1 MNVENR
7 KLFTNRDARAK
18 LATMGGIMASSPEL
32 LGTVQKFA
40 EAGEVK
46 APMFLVQGVTGY
58 SDNQFLY
65 LTAAE
70 LDLLNRSIG
79 PLDVQEATPEIL
91 SQINPMQ
98 LSSTDNPNVKRLFAD
113 IGIELPQAPAPVETP
128 VSTVRQE
135 IPQSSFL
142 PMNTAA
148 DSTDPF
154 GVLTNPRTGEP
165 MTLLPPQERST
176 QALEPMSEFRT
187 LLNRFAT
194 RGKAP
199 DRDLRVATETPG
211 FMDSDTG
218 SVMGFS
224 PEISLEMSDKLK
236 RLEKLRGAQT
246 GQNVLVRAA
255 DVAGGALGTAGAGI
269 LAARDDLRGYAAGVA
284 GFPTLA
290 DKMFQQS
297 QDSRNTAL
305 SYFGEDNTPSISNRF
320 SESTAAEELAAQRA
334 QIQAESLA
342 AIENADPSVFSEGA
356 PTEITPA
363 GRAQRAADS
372 VTRMSEQ
379 GMPKGLSAEAIN
391 RIQEQQARVAADSV
405 TRMSEQGP
413 NFVPSEKT
421 ITEEKTTEGQI
432 ENSAGQLVDA
442 EGNYVPIEENLE
454 VMPGDLNAASGGGQE
469 EVVETDN
476 SELAILARE
485 SALENARNRD
495 AAGITKS
502 LTEEERTAR
511 LAEAK
516 AERAARLADKLNPQG
531 PNFVSP
537 PPVKSTKLDGGPSTL
552 LNIPQVANDLID
564 NKKTGSEALVSS
576 YTGTNQ
582 KLTTKEA
589 VLAQQ
594 AIFKEMLGMDDEDKA
609 KEKWHNMAMVGF
621 AIAAGQDPNAL
632 SNIASGLLE
641 GTKLARQ
648 DRKAKQKREDD
659 VTLLSIQAVQDQ
671 KKRDDAYTQAMNVAS
686 VRAGGSSDKISDAF
700 RLQLNASRKGLI
712 DSQPTVGT
720 KADPNQIETAA
731 NLQAFQNILRQ
742 FGNDVVKTSPLYQ
755 SNKTMIDNAILAN
768 QTQDA
773 QSFIGG

>member
-58 SDNQFLY
+58 LDNQFLY

-224 PEISLEMSDKLK
+224 PEISPEMSDKLK

-391 RIQEQQARVAADSV
+391 RIQEQQARAAADSV

-442 EGNYVPIEENLE
+442 EGNYVPIKENLE

-469 EVVETDN
+469 EVVETTAERIGLGN
-476 SELAILARE
+476 LTSEDIVEINAKILAE
-485 SALENARNRD
+485 KDNTIIGEEIKPGDVEEAMSTID
-495 AAGITKS
+495 
-502 LTEEERTAR
+502 TE
-511 LAEAK
+511 
-516 AERAARLADKLNPQG
+516 
-531 PNFVSP
+531 
-537 PPVKSTKLDGGPSTL
+537 KSTKLDGGPSTL

>member
-18 LATMGGIMASSPEL
+18 LATMGGIMGSSPEL
-32 LGTVQKFA
+32 LGEVQKFA

-46 APMFLVQGVTGY
+46 APMFLVQGIEGY
-58 SDNQFLY
+58 SGNQFLH
-65 LTAAE
+65 LTAPE
-70 LDLLNRSIG
+70 LDLLKRITDIASV

-113 IGIELPQAPAPVETP
+113 IGIELPQEQAPVETP
-128 VSTVRQE
+128 VNTVRQE

-236 RLEKLRGAQT
+236 RLAKLRGAQT

-297 QDSRNTAL
+297 QESRNTAL

-391 RIQEQQARVAADSV
+391 RIQEQQARVAAGSV

-442 EGNYVPIEENLE
+442 EGNYVPIKENLE
-454 VMPGDLNAASGGGQE
+454 VMPGDLNAQSDAQSLGNLKTTAERIGLGNLTSE
-469 EVVETDN
+469 DIVEIN
-476 SELAILARE
+476 AKILAE
-485 SALENARNRD
+485 KDNTIIGEEIKPGDVEEAMSTID
-495 AAGITKS
+495 
-502 LTEEERTAR
+502 TE
-511 LAEAK
+511 
-516 AERAARLADKLNPQG
+516 
-531 PNFVSP
+531 
-537 PPVKSTKLDGGPSTL
+537 KSTKLDGGPSTL

>member
-18 LATMGGIMASSPEL
+18 LATMGGIMGSSPEL
-32 LGTVQKFA
+32 LGEVQKFA

-113 IGIELPQAPAPVETP
+113 IGIELPQEQAPVETP
-128 VSTVRQE
+128 VNTVRQE

-236 RLEKLRGAQT
+236 RLAKLRGAQT

-297 QDSRNTAL
+297 QESRNTAL

-391 RIQEQQARVAADSV
+391 RIQEQQARVAAGSV

-442 EGNYVPIEENLE
+442 EGNYVPIKENLE
-454 VMPGDLNAASGGGQE
+454 VMPGDLNAQSDAQSLGNLKTTAERIGLGNLTSE
-469 EVVETDN
+469 DIVEIN
-476 SELAILARE
+476 AKILAE
-485 SALENARNRD
+485 KDNTIIGEEIKPGDVEEAMSTID
-495 AAGITKS
+495 
-502 LTEEERTAR
+502 TE
-511 LAEAK
+511 
-516 AERAARLADKLNPQG
+516 
-531 PNFVSP
+531 
-537 PPVKSTKLDGGPSTL
+537 KSTKLDGGPSTL